1 MPISSHLISCTHV
14 PLAAELDLK
23 IAMQATAALTSYLGL
38 LSDDTN
44 HGQFALRRH
53 DLSQYMRLDASA
65 LRALNLFPA
74 AQDGAMGRGS
84 AAKNTTL
91 FGLLNKTKTG
101 QGARLLGRWIK
112 QPLVNLHEI
121 SLSATRHARVSLMI
135 FCRQAPELG
144 GDLRGGLGCEG
155 HAAVRVPQVDAGLS
169 PNRQALPEESGRT
182 AGRRAGVPGCAE
194 GENSA
199 YTARLV

>member
-1 MPISSHLISCTHV
+1 
-14 PLAAELDLK
+14 
-23 IAMQATAALTSYLGL
+23 MQATAALTSYLGL

-44 HGQFALRRH
+44 HSQFVLRRH

-74 AQDGAMGRGS
+74 PQDQLLSRGS
-84 AAKNTTL
+84 GAKNTTL

-121 SLSATRHARVSLMI
+121 SALLYRCGIHKGLVYATTTTPL
-135 FCRQAPELG
+135 
-144 GDLRGGLGCEG
+144 
-155 HAAVRVPQVDAGLS
+155 VDAPS
-169 PNRQALPEESGRT
+169 QP
-182 AGRRAGVPGCAE
+182 GRRVYQRYDSGGI
-194 GENSA
+194 
-199 YTARLV
+199 Y